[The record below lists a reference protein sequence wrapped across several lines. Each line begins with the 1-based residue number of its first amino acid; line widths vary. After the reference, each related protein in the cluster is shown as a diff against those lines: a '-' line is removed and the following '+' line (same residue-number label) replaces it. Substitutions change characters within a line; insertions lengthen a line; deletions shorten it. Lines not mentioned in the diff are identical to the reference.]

1 MSKKKNLPDL
11 ASQYIFR
18 LFKEKLPEFRLYHNY
33 QQTAEIVSVCEDIA
47 KSEDVSDQTAEAIIL
62 AAWFQFSG
70 YTQQE
75 RDPRIAST
83 KIAQDFL
90 TEHAYSE
97 DCMRLV
103 VQLIKEN
110 RDDADPEELPLK
122 ILQDATFSHYG
133 RKRFF
138 RLQDMLRIEQELVE
152 SEQINDIDW
161 EENNLKNLIN
171 HRFYTA
177 YAKSEYSDRKLKNIQ
192 KQQENLREMKEGKKY
207 GRGIETLYRSNYRNH
222 INLSAIADGKANM
235 MISLNTI
242 ILSVIITL
250 SGAGFTLSQNYLEEH
265 LQFVIPVVILLI
277 GATLSV
283 VFAILSA
290 RPTVTTQ
297 ESEDLDVDTRKNS
310 FLYFGNFL
318 SLGKSGFKKY
328 LSRLKGN
335 QDLLY
340 DSMTMDIYN
349 LGAVLDKKYK
359 LLHYSYN
366 SFMIGLI
373 ASVSSLLIIFLNN
386 TLNQV

>member
-1 MSKKKNLPDL
+1 MSKKKKLPDL
-11 ASQYIFR
+11 ASQYVHE
-18 LFKEKLPEFRLYHNY
+18 LFQEKLPEFRLYHNY
-33 QQTAEIVSVCEDIA
+33 QQTAEIVSICEDIA
-47 KSEDVSDQTAEAIIL
+47 KSEDISDQTSEAIML

-70 YTQQE
+70 YVQNE
-75 RDPRIAST
+75 KDPRIAST

-90 TEHAYSE
+90 TKHAYSE
-97 DCMRLV
+97 NCTQLV
-103 VQLIKEN
+103 IRLIKEN
-110 RDDADPEELPLK
+110 RDDVEPEELPLK
-122 ILQDATFSHYG
+122 ILQDATLSHYG

-138 RLQDMLRIEQELVE
+138 RLQEMLRIEQELEE
-152 SEQINDIDW
+152 SEQIIDIDW
-161 EENNLKNLIN
+161 EERNLKNLVN
-171 HRFYTA
+171 HRFHTS
-177 YAKSEYSDRKLKNIQ
+177 YARAQYNDRKFKNIQ
-192 KQQENLREMKEGKKY
+192 RQQENLREMKEGKKY

-265 LQFVIPVVILLI
+265 LQFVTPIVILLI

-297 ESEDLDVDTRKNS
+297 ESEELNIDTRENS

-318 SLGKSGFKKY
+318 RLGKSSFKKY
-328 LSRLKGN
+328 ISSLKGN
-335 QDLLY
+335 QNLLY

-373 ASVSSLLIIFLNN
+373 ASVSSLLIIFLTN